1 MRVLIVDDDPELA
14 ELVSRSLARE
24 GHAVTTAGDLASA
37 RAALV
42 EAFDVVILDLGL
54 PDGSGLELCRELRA
68 AGASVPILLLT
79 AQSAVGERVAGLNA
93 GADDYVV
100 KPFALAELRARVR
113 ALGRR
118 RESAPSV
125 TYRSGDLEIDLSAR
139 RARRLGLEVELTPR
153 EWVVLECLA
162 GSRGRVVSRDRL
174 LEEGWGESSEAAS
187 ASLEVLV
194 GRIRRKLGRDAIRT
208 VRGQGYAI
216 D

>member
-24 GHAVTTAGDLASA
+24 GHAVATAADLESA

-125 TYRSGDLEIDLSAR
+125 TYRTGDLEIDLSAR

>member
-14 ELVSRSLARE
+14 DLLERSLGRD
-24 GHAVTTAGDLASA
+24 GHAVTSVGSLAAARDAAGDAH
-37 RAALV
+37 
-42 EAFDVVILDLGL
+42 DVIILDVGL
-54 PDGSGLELCRELRA
+54 PDGSGLELCRTLRA
-68 AGASVPILLLT
+68 AGDATPILLLT
-79 AQSAVGERVAGLNA
+79 AQSEVGQRVSGLDA

-125 TYRSGDLEIDLSAR
+125 TYRTGDLEIDLSAR